1 MNKCFTFVLV
11 LVLASSS
18 LMAVKPAQSST
29 TKSSV
34 PEFTVKLVAHPY
46 DVPTTYGIDPYTGKN
61 VTIQEGHHVENKS
74 IEVTI
79 KNQPFSPYK
88 DANGSYIGLYY
99 NVSYRGHYGNDW
111 SYYPNYGGWY
121 PASHYEYTVI
131 AFGFGGNNQSSYTS
145 SSQAELGADISPGG
159 QVDFQVQAIIGNV
172 TEIHTGFIM
181 FGTEVINYDVITVET
196 SGWSN
201 TQTITIPASA
211 ASPTIQ
217 LLAIIGTVIAVVVVS
232 AGLLGYLKKRKREAG
247 HT

>member
-29 TKSSV
+29 TKPSV

-88 DANGSYIGLYY
+88 DANGSYGLYY
-99 NVSYRGHYGNDW
+99 NVRFRGHYGHDW
-111 SYYPNYGGWY
+111 NYPTLT
-121 PASHYEYTVI
+121 ASKTVAFRNI
-131 AFGFGGNNQSSYTS
+131 A
-145 SSQAELGADISPGG
+145 P
-159 QVDFQVQAIIGNV
+159 
-172 TEIHTGFIM
+172 
-181 FGTEVINYDVITVET
+181 
-196 SGWSN
+196 
-201 TQTITIPASA
+201 
-211 ASPTIQ
+211 
-217 LLAIIGTVIAVVVVS
+217 
-232 AGLLGYLKKRKREAG
+232 
-247 HT
+247 